1 MEDFECDSFYDMDLD
16 LDWDSEDI
24 LSSAIQECDIG
35 DLDEVCNKPNFKRM
49 LVDKAATM
57 YISM

>member
-35 DLDEVCNKPNFKRM
+35 DLDEVCNKPNFK
-49 LVDKAATM
+49 
-57 YISM
+57 I